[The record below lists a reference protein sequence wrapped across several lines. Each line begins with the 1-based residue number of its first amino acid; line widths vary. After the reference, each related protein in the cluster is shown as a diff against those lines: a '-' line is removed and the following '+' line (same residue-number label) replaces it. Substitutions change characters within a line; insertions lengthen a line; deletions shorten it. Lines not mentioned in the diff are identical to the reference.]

1 MGWIYTPTRLV
12 TGPGSIEQLGLIA
25 QELGNRALLVTEEVL
40 GTWGIVE
47 LIRKSLESAGVHA
60 VVFNE
65 IGFDS
70 GSEAAERAASVA
82 RTSKAQLIIGLGGI
96 KAASLAK
103 CAARLAPGAQLLDFV
118 IPGSDFDPGAL
129 PYIEVPTTPR
139 SPFLM
144 TDQVLVIDER
154 DRRTHLLKTGLYTSS
169 AVIDPKLTLS
179 LSPKQT
185 ALMMMELLLTAV
197 EGYASLKRSFLAKT
211 LLMNVFKPLLHT
223 VKRSFEEPKL
233 LDHRRL
239 AMEKGVETSVALA
252 SSTLGL
258 GTAAAFA
265 VGGRYS
271 IPHAWISTVLLPHIL
286 EWLHTAAPEALEEI
300 ASYVEED
307 LMGKPIKNG
316 MELIEFVRY
325 LTASLKMPL
334 RLSSFS
340 VTRQELTGCI
350 DTILALGGGS
360 YLPVSVSSGDI
371 DKILKRAF

>member
-1 MGWIYTPTRLV
+1 MGWIYAPTRLV
-12 TGPGSIEQLGLIA
+12 TGPDSIEQLGLIA
-25 QELGNRALLVTEEVL
+25 KEYGNRALVVTEEVL

-47 LIRKSLESAGVHA
+47 VIRKSLESSGVHA

-65 IGFDS
+65 IGVDS
-70 GSEAAERAASVA
+70 GSDSAERAAAVA
-82 RTSKAQLIIGLGGI
+82 RTSKAQLVIGLGGV
-96 KAASLAK
+96 KTASLAK
-103 CAARLAPGAQLLDFV
+103 CTARLAPGAQLLDFV
-118 IPGSDFDPGAL
+118 ISGNDFDTGAL

-139 SPFLM
+139 NPFLM
-144 TDQVLVIDER
+144 TDRALVIDAR
-154 DRRTHLLKTGLYTSS
+154 DRRAHILNTGLYTSS

-185 ALMMMELLLTAV
+185 ALMIMELLLIAV
-197 EGYASLKRSFLAKT
+197 EGFASQKRSFLSET
-211 LLMNVFKPLLHT
+211 LLTSVFKPLLHT
-223 VKRSFEEPKL
+223 VKRSFEEPKN
-233 LDHRRL
+233 LDHRRIT
-239 AMEKGVETSVALA
+239 MEKGVETSLALA

-286 EWLHTAAPEALEEI
+286 EWLYRAVPETLEEI
-300 ASYVEED
+300 ARCVEED

-316 MELIEFVRY
+316 TELIEFVRY

-360 YLPVSVSSGDI
+360 YLPISVSRGDI
-371 DKILKRAF
+371 DEILKRAF

>member
-25 QELGNRALLVTEEVL
+25 KEYGSRALVVTEEVL

-47 LIRKSLESAGVHA
+47 KARSSLEASGVHA

-70 GSEAAERAASVA
+70 GSDAAERAAAVA
-82 RTSKAQLIIGLGGI
+82 RTSKAQLVIGLGGV
-96 KAASLAK
+96 KTVSLAK

-118 IPGSDFDPGAL
+118 ISGKEFDPGAL
-129 PYIEVPTTPR
+129 PFIEVPTTPR

-144 TDQVLVIDER
+144 TGQVLIIDER
-154 DRRTHLLKTGLYTSS
+154 DRRAHILDTGLYSQS
-169 AVIDPKLTLS
+169 AIIDPKITLS

-185 ALMMMELLLTAV
+185 ALMIMELFLSAV
-197 EGYASLKRSFLAKT
+197 EGYSSRKRSFIAKT
-211 LLMNVFKPLLHT
+211 LLSSVFEQLLHT
-223 VKRSFEEPKL
+223 GKRSFDEPSVL
-233 LDHRRL
+233 EHRRTL
-239 AMEKGVETSVALA
+239 MQKGVETAVALA
-252 SSTLGL
+252 SSTLGI

-265 VGGRYS
+265 VGGRFS

-286 EWLHTAAPEALEEI
+286 EWLHRAAPDLLEEI
-300 ASYVEED
+300 AASVRED
-307 LMGKPIKNG
+307 LLGKPTRSG
-316 MELIEFVRY
+316 QDLIEFVRY

-350 DTILALGGGS
+350 DAILSIGGGS

-371 DKILKRAF
+371 DEILKRAF